1 MNDDTL
7 FFDDLDE
14 ALIGV
19 CMTWHGDMLV
29 ERAIYSGEII
39 VERLVEANGMTEEE
53 AIDFVD
59 AKLVTEYAGES
70 TPIVMWPA
78 IEEGEDD
85 MGYSN
90 ACFV

>member
-59 AKLVTEYAGES
+59 AKLVTEYVGES

-85 MGYSN
+85 MGHSN
-90 ACFV
+90 AYFV

>member
-1 MNDDTL
+1 MNEDIL
-7 FFDDLDE
+7 LIEDLDD

-39 VERLVEANGMTEEE
+39 VERLVEANGMSEEE
-53 AIDFVD
+53 AIEYVD
-59 AKLVTEYAGES
+59 AKLVTEYVGES
-70 TPIVMWPA
+70 TPIIMWPA
-78 IEEGEDD
+78 LQDGEDD

-90 ACFV
+90 AYRF